1 MNMRAQRVKSPS
13 PGGSRKLPAANNV
26 SSKLSDSQL
35 ALLADLNYDMLTGLA
50 GFWIRRAQLVVMK
63 SFGQHL
69 ADLDFRPV
77 EAAALVLIG
86 QNKDVSQNV
95 LAAGLG
101 TDQATMVAICSR
113 LESRDLIS
121 RRRLSS
127 DRRYQALS
135 LTAEG
140 KRLSMIVKKRLRTH
154 NENIVKGLSAQQQ
167 KQLVSFLQT
176 IVQS

>member
-1 MNMRAQRVKSPS
+1 MRAQRLKNPAQNGSTRKVSAGSDISP
-13 PGGSRKLPAANNV
+13 KLNGT
-26 SSKLSDSQL
+26 QL
-35 ALLADLNYDMLTGLA
+35 ALLSGLDYDMLTGLV

-69 ADLDFRPV
+69 AGLDFRPV

-86 QNKDVSQNV
+86 QNKDISQNV

-101 TDQATMVAICSR
+101 TDQATMVGICSR
-113 LESRDLIS
+113 LEARGLIT
-121 RRRLSS
+121 RRRMSS

-154 NENIVKGLSAQQQ
+154 NENIVKNLSAHQR
-167 KQLVSFLQT
+167 KQLVSFLQVL
-176 IVQS
+176 VQR

>member
-1 MNMRAQRVKSPS
+1 
-13 PGGSRKLPAANNV
+13 
-26 SSKLSDSQL
+26 
-35 ALLADLNYDMLTGLA
+35 
-50 GFWIRRAQLVVMK
+50 MK
-63 SFGQHL
+63 SFGQHMVG
-69 ADLDFRPV
+69 LDFRPV

-113 LESRDLIS
+113 LESRGLIS
-121 RRRLSS
+121 RRRMAS

-154 NENIVKGLSAQQQ
+154 NQNIDKSLSANQQ
-167 KQLVSFLQT
+167 KQLISFLQSV
-176 IVQS
+176 VQR